1 MEAMKFQMF
10 DAQRL
15 HSELVTMQEN
25 GQKLRD
31 LGIEFDENQ
40 FNKQMQDM
48 EMAMND
54 QVDRSIQQAL
64 QGFNS
69 QMML

>member
-1 MEAMKFQMF
+1 
-10 DAQRL
+10 
-15 HSELVTMQEN
+15 MQEN